1 MKRKHTKQPAAQVP
15 APQPRREVAR
25 LSPDPEQ
32 GLTLHQVKERQQNGW
47 ANDPVDSP
55 TKTVGQIVR
64 ENVFTFFNFIFV
76 VLAALLVAVGSFDDM
91 LFLLIAVANTGIGI
105 VQQLRSKQTVDKLNL
120 LAAPRAN
127 VVREGNLISVPAAQ
141 LVRDDVAELASGDQI
156 PADAT
161 VLSGQVQVNE
171 ALITG
176 EADAITKAP
185 GDELLSGAFVVSGRC
200 RARLDRVGAESYA
213 ARLTL
218 EAKKDVTVG
227 KSEMMSSLD
236 KLIRIIGILLIPIGV
251 ALFVKEFVF
260 LERTAQEA
268 VVSMVAALIGMIP
281 EGLYLLTSV
290 ALAVSMIRLAQ
301 GKVLA
306 QDMNCIETLAR
317 VDVLCV
323 DKTGTITEPHMEVGE
338 VVYLDEEKYAETVV
352 TETLNAFYQSM
363 EADNDTA
370 RAMAQKFH
378 GKSLWHAAQTIPFTS
393 ATKWSAAVFPGH
405 GAFVVG
411 APEFIMGNRYADLK
425 EAVDPWSEKGYRVLL
440 VAEYGGVPDQKG
452 LDKSLWHAAQTIPF
466 TSATKWSAAV
476 FPGHGAFVVGAPE
489 FIMGNRYADLK
500 EAVDPWSEKGYRV
513 LLVAEYGGVPD
524 QKGLDPR
531 RVSPMA
537 LVALSNRIR
546 PAAPKTFRYFAEQG
560 VAVKVIS
567 GDNPVTV
574 SEVARQAGI
583 EGAEKYV
590 DAATLRSDE
599 DIARA
604 VREYTVFG
612 RVTPNQKR
620 KLVRALQRQ
629 GHTVAMTGDG
639 VNDVLALKDADC
651 GIAMASGS
659 DAACHAAQL
668 VLLNSDFS
676 AMPKVVAEGRRV
688 INNIQRAAALYL
700 VKNIFSFLLALISLF
715 ATFPYP
721 VTPLQLSLLSAVTI
735 GVPSFFLALEPNHS
749 LVKGKFLSNVFRAA
763 LPGGLTDLFVVLGV
777 EIFFLTFGFSE
788 AELSTM
794 SAILLI
800 VIGIMVLYEVCKP
813 FDWKRRVLWGAM
825 AGSSAVTILGFG
837 GSFGLSPLGTQ
848 AFLVLLV
855 FLGLAYSIMR
865 FMLGLFDQGERLLN
879 RGRHLRKRR

>member
-1 MKRKHTKQPAAQVP
+1 MKQKHARKRALPEPPK
-15 APQPRREVAR
+15 PRREVPRVNA
-25 LSPDPEQ
+25 DPEQ
-32 GLTLHQVKERQQNGW
+32 GLSLHQVKERQQHGW
-47 ANDPVDSP
+47 ANDPVESH
-55 TKTVGQIVR
+55 TKTVGEIVR
-64 ENVFTFFNFIFV
+64 ENVCTFFNFIFV
-76 VLAALLVAVGSFDDM
+76 VLAALLIAVGSFEDM
-91 LFLLIAVANTGIGI
+91 LFLLIAAANTGIGI
-105 VQQLRSKQTVDKLNL
+105 FQQLRSKQTIDKLNL

-127 VVREGNLISVPAAQ
+127 VMREGNLISVPSAQ
-141 LVRDDVAELASGDQI
+141 LVRDDVAELSSGDQI

-161 VLSGQVQVNE
+161 VLSGQIQVNE

-185 GDELLSGAFVVSGRC
+185 GDELLSGSFVVSGRC

-213 ARLTL
+213 ARLTT

-236 KLIRIIGILLIPIGV
+236 KLIRIIGILLVPIGV
-251 ALFVKEFVF
+251 ALFVKEYFF

-338 VVYLDEEKYAETVV
+338 VVYLDPEKYAETVV
-352 TETLNAFYQSM
+352 TETLNAFYKVM
-363 EADNDTA
+363 EADNDTG
-370 RAMAQKFH
+370 RAMQKKFH
-378 GKSLWHAAQTIPFTS
+378 GASTWHAAQTIPFTS
-393 ATKWSAAVFPGH
+393 AAKWSAAVFPGH
-405 GAFVVG
+405 GSFVVG
-411 APEFIMGNRYADLK
+411 APEFIMGQRYADLK
-425 EAVDPWSEKGYRVLL
+425 EQVDPWSAKGYRVLL
-440 VAEYGGVPDQKG
+440 VAEYDGVPDQ
-452 LDKSLWHAAQTIPF
+452 Q
-466 TSATKWSAAV
+466 
-476 FPGHGAFVVGAPE
+476 
-489 FIMGNRYADLK
+489 R
-500 EAVDPWSEKGYRV
+500 
-513 LLVAEYGGVPD
+513 
-524 QKGLDPR
+524 GLDPR

-537 LVALSNRIR
+537 LAMLANRVR

-574 SEVARQAGI
+574 AEVARQAGI
-583 EGAEKYV
+583 EGADKYV
-590 DAATLRSDE
+590 DAATLRSDS
-599 DIARA
+599 DIERAARH
-604 VREYTVFG
+604 YTVFG

-620 KLVRALQRQ
+620 KLVRALQKQ

-651 GIAMASGS
+651 GIAMASGA

-700 VKNIFSFLLALISLF
+700 VKNIFSFLLAVISLF

-721 VTPLQLSLLSAVTI
+721 VTPLQLSFLSAITI

-749 LVKGKFLSNVFRAA
+749 LVKGKFLANVFRSA
-763 LPGGLTDLFVVLGV
+763 LPGGLTDLIVVLGV
-777 EIFFLTFGFSE
+777 EAFYLVFGFAES
-788 AELSTM
+788 ELSTM
-794 SAILLI
+794 SAILLV
-800 VIGIMVLYEVCKP
+800 VIGILVLYEVCKP

-825 AGSSAVTILGFG
+825 AGSGLVCILWFG
-837 GSFGLSPLGTQ
+837 ESFGLSQLSLE

-855 FLGLAYSIMR
+855 FLFAAYAIMR
-865 FMLGLFDQGERLLN
+865 FMLGLFDAGETLWNGTRRL
-879 RGRHLRKRR
+879 GRRVVRRR

>member
-452 LDKSLWHAAQTIPF
+452 LD
-466 TSATKWSAAV
+466 
-476 FPGHGAFVVGAPE
+476 
-489 FIMGNRYADLK
+489 
-500 EAVDPWSEKGYRV
+500 
-513 LLVAEYGGVPD
+513 
-524 QKGLDPR
+524 PR

-688 INNIQRAAALYL
+688 INNIERAASLYL
-700 VKNIFSFLLALISLF
+700 VKNIFSLILAIISITAAFSYPLTPSQLTLMSLISIGI
-715 ATFPYP
+715 P
-721 VTPLQLSLLSAVTI
+721 SLI
-735 GVPSFFLALEPNHS
+735 LALEPNES
-749 LVKGKFLSNVFRAA
+749 LVSGKFLQNAILRA
-763 LPGGLTDLFVVLGV
+763 LPAALTDLFIIIFVLLFQKAFAISNA
-777 EIFFLTFGFSE
+777 EI
-788 AELSTM
+788 STVT
-794 SAILLI
+794 ALL
-800 VIGIMVLYEVCKP
+800 
-813 FDWKRRVLWGAM
+813 
-825 AGSSAVTILGFG
+825 VTIVGFFMVWKVAKPVNRLHLGMMG
-837 GSFGLSPLGTQ
+837 GLIAGLVFIVLVIPGVFSLSPLSFGSLLILTV
-848 AFLVLLV
+848 FVLLIPSV
-855 FLGLAYSIMR
+855 IW
-865 FMLGLFDQGERLLN
+865 LLN
-879 RGRHLRKRR
+879 KGLEGLELLLAKVGRRDV

>member
-290 ALAVSMIRLAQ
+290 ALAVSMMRLARR
-301 GKVLA
+301 KVLTR
-306 QDMNCIETLAR
+306 DMNCIETLAR
-317 VDVLCV
+317 VDTLCV
-323 DKTGTITEPHMEVGE
+323 DKTGTITESAMQADDPLPLAENE
-338 VVYLDEEKYAETVV
+338 PLDEILASFYAGE
-352 TETLNAFYQSM
+352 QP
-363 EADNDTA
+363 DNDTGRALAA
-370 RAMAQKFH
+370 RFGQGGTGWFAQCGVPFNTAYKYSAKDF
-378 GKSLWHAAQTIPFTS
+378 GAQ
-393 ATKWSAAVFPGH
+393 GCY
-405 GAFVVG
+405 VVG
-411 APEFIMGNRYADLK
+411 APDVLAGVRAGEFADKL
-425 EAVDPWSEKGYRVLL
+425 APLLAQGRRVLL
-440 VAEYGGVPDQKG
+440 LAKYNAALPDPP
-452 LDKSLWHAAQTIPF
+452 AA
-466 TSATKWSAAV
+466 
-476 FPGHGAFVVGAPE
+476 
-489 FIMGNRYADLK
+489 
-500 EAVDPWSEKGYRV
+500 
-513 LLVAEYGGVPD
+513 
-524 QKGLDPR
+524 LDPAQLEFL
-531 RVSPMA
+531 A
-537 LVALSNRIR
+537 LLPLQNRIR
-546 PAAPKTFRYFAEQG
+546 ENAPKTFRYFAKQG

-567 GDNPVTV
+567 GDDPQAV
-574 SEVARQAGI
+574 SHVAANAGI
-583 EGAEKYV
+583 AGAERWV
-590 DAATLRSDE
+590 DAATLRSE
-599 DIARA
+599 QALA
-604 VREYTVFG
+604 ETAEKCTVFG
-612 RVTPNQKR
+612 RVTPEQKR
-620 KLVRALQRQ
+620 QLVHALQAK

-651 GIAMASGS
+651 GIAMASGAQ
-659 DAACHAAQL
+659 AASQVAQL
-668 VLLNSDFS
+668 VLLDSDFAALPS
-676 AMPKVVAEGRRV
+676 VVGEGRRV
-688 INNIQRAAALYL
+688 INNIQRSASLFL
-700 VKNIFSFLLALISLF
+700 VKNIFSFLLSIVALALPL
-715 ATFPYP
+715 AYP
-721 VTPLQLSLLSAVTI
+721 FQPLQLSLVTFATI
-735 GVPSFFLALEPNHS
+735 GAPAFFLALEPNHE
-749 LVKGKFLSNVFRAA
+749 LVRGKFMRNVLRAA
-763 LPGGLTDLFVVLGV
+763 LPGGLTDF
-777 EIFFLTFGFSE
+777 
-788 AELSTM
+788 
-794 SAILLI
+794 
-800 VIGIMVLYEVCKP
+800 
-813 FDWKRRVLWGAM
+813 
-825 AGSSAVTILGFG
+825 
-837 GSFGLSPLGTQ
+837 
-848 AFLVLLV
+848 LLV
-855 FLGLAYSIMR
+855 FCTQGFGYAFDIPTDMVGTICTFVILCVGLQILWGVCIPFTPLHWIIWGGMTVMGVAGAFLLAPWLPLVRLDLGGMLVLVVLLALSAPTLAGLT
-865 FMLGLFDQGERLLN
+865 FMGARLN
-879 RGRHLRKRR
+879 GMVNDARNKIGRRKV

>member
-127 VVREGNLISVPAAQ
+127 VVREGNLISVPATQ

-290 ALAVSMIRLAQ
+290 AMAVSAMKLAKQ
-301 GKVLA
+301 QVLV

-323 DKTGTITEPHMEVGE
+323 DKTGTITEPGMEVQDLIPLDQQDTPE
-338 VVYLDEEKYAETVV
+338 YL
-352 TETLNAFYQSM
+352 
-363 EADNDTA
+363 EAVLAALYSGVEPENDTG
-370 RAMAQKFH
+370 RAMTEVFAREVAWTCQ
-378 GKSLWHAAQTIPFTS
+378 ARIPFNS
-393 ATKWSAAVFPGH
+393 QTKWSAAVFADQ

-411 APEFIMGNRYADLK
+411 APEFILGPRYASIQASV
-425 EAVDPWSEKGYRVLL
+425 EPWSALGCRVLL
-440 VAEYGGVPDQKG
+440 VAQYGG
-452 LDKSLWHAAQTIPF
+452 T
-466 TSATKWSAAV
+466 
-476 FPGHGAFVVGAPE
+476 PE
-489 FIMGNRYADLK
+489 QNRAL
-500 EAVDPWSEKGYRV
+500 EPE
-513 LLVAEYGGVPD
+513 LV
-524 QKGLDPR
+524 R
-531 RVSPMA
+531 PMA
-537 LVALSNRIR
+537 LVLLSNRIR
-546 PAAPKTFRYFAEQG
+546 ATAPDTFRFFAQEG
-560 VAVKVIS
+560 VSIRVIS

-574 SEVARQAGI
+574 SEVARRAGI
-583 EGAEKYV
+583 AGSERYV
-590 DAATLRSDE
+590 DASTLKTEADF
-599 DIARA
+599 ARA
-604 VREYTVFG
+604 AQECTVFG
-612 RVTPNQKR
+612 RVTPDNKK
-620 KLVRALQRQ
+620 KLIRAMKQE

-639 VNDVLALKDADC
+639 VNDVLALREADC

-659 DAACHAAQL
+659 QAASQVAQL
-668 VLLNSDFS
+668 VLLQSDFA
-676 AMPKVVAEGRRV
+676 AMQGVVGEGRRV
-688 INNIQRAAALYL
+688 INNIQRAAALFL
-700 VKNIFSFLLALISLF
+700 VKNIFSMLLALISMF

-721 VTPLQLSLLSAVTI
+721 VTPLHLSMISGLTI
-735 GVPSFFLALEPNHS
+735 GAPSFFLALEGNRERI
-749 LVKGKFLSNVFRAA
+749 KGRFMAGVLRKAF
-763 LPGGLTDLFVVLGV
+763 PGGLTNLIVVLMAVGFV
-777 EIFFLTFGFSE
+777 LVFHLPTDQLYTVSASLMCLTG
-788 AELSTM
+788 
-794 SAILLI
+794 LL
-800 VIGIMVLYEVCKP
+800 VLFQVCKP
-813 FDWKRRVLWGAM
+813 FTTQRKVLWGLM
-825 AGSSAVTILGFG
+825 AAASAFCFFFLGSVFEFVRLDLEMVI
-837 GSFGLSPLGTQ
+837 
-848 AFLVLLV
+848 VLAAV
-855 FLGLAYSIMR
+855 FLMTPTVFFSLQRIFDWGDILYDRIHSWLTKRQRSRPTGKALPPKSIS
-865 FMLGLFDQGERLLN
+865 GN
-879 RGRHLRKRR
+879 SP

>member
-1 MKRKHTKQPAAQVP
+1 MAKKQQRRKAPAEP
-15 APQPRREVAR
+15 AKPVRREVPRVTA
-25 LSPDPEQ
+25 DPEK
-32 GLTLHQVKERQQNGW
+32 GLNLSQVKERQHHGW
-47 ANDPVDSP
+47 ANDPVESP

-64 ENVFTFFNFIFV
+64 ENCCTFFNFIFI
-76 VLAALLVAVGSFDDM
+76 VLAALLIAVGSFDDM
-91 LFLLIAVANTGIGI
+91 LFLLIALANTAIGI
-105 VQQLRSKQTVDKLNL
+105 IQQLRSKQTVDKLNL

-141 LVRDDVAELASGDQI
+141 LVRDDVAELCSGEQI

-176 EADAITKAP
+176 EADAIVKNP
-185 GDELLSGAFVVSGRC
+185 GDELLSGSFVVAGRC
-200 RARLDRVGAESYA
+200 RARLDRVGADSYA
-213 ARLTL
+213 AKLTL

-236 KLIRIIGILLIPIGV
+236 KLIRIIGILLVPIGV
-251 ALFVKEFVF
+251 ALFVKEYFF

-268 VVSMVAALIGMIP
+268 VISMVAALIGMIP

-290 ALAVSMIRLAQ
+290 ALAVSMVRLAQ

-338 VVYLDEEKYAETVV
+338 VAYLDPEKYAETEV
-352 TETLNAFYQSM
+352 TETLNAFYKAM

-370 RAMAQKFH
+370 RAMQQKFH
-378 GKSLWHAAQTIPFTS
+378 GASSWHAAQTIPFTS
-393 ATKWSAAVFPGH
+393 AAKWSAAVFPGH

-411 APEFIMGNRYADLK
+411 APEFIMGQRYADLK
-425 EAVDPWSEKGYRVLL
+425 EQVDPWSAKGYRVLL
-440 VAEYGGVPDQKG
+440 VAEYDGIPDQ
-452 LDKSLWHAAQTIPF
+452 
-466 TSATKWSAAV
+466 
-476 FPGHGAFVVGAPE
+476 
-489 FIMGNRYADLK
+489 
-500 EAVDPWSEKGYRV
+500 
-513 LLVAEYGGVPD
+513 

-537 LVALSNRIR
+537 LAMLANRVR

-574 SEVARQAGI
+574 AEVARQAGI
-583 EGAEKYV
+583 EGADKYV
-590 DAATLRSDE
+590 DAATLRSE
-599 DIARA
+599 SDIERA
-604 VREYTVFG
+604 VRHYTVFG

-620 KLVRALQRQ
+620 KLVRALQNQ

-651 GIAMASGS
+651 GIAMASGA

-700 VKNIFSFLLALISLF
+700 VKNIFSFCLAIISLF
-715 ATFPYP
+715 ATVPYP

-749 LVKGKFLSNVFRAA
+749 LVKGKFLANVFRSA
-763 LPGGLTDLFVVLGV
+763 LPGGLTDLIVVLGA
-777 EIFFLTFGFSE
+777 EAFYLAFGFTTD
-788 AELSTM
+788 ELSTI

-800 VIGIMVLYEVCKP
+800 VIGILVLYQVCKP

-825 AGSSAVTILGFG
+825 AGSSAVTILFFG
-837 GSFGLSPLGTQ
+837 QNFGLSPLELQ
-848 AFLVLLV
+848 PFLVLLV
-855 FLGLAYSIMR
+855 FLGLSYSV
-865 FMLGLFDQGERLLN
+865 FKLMLNLFEFGSSLVNKGRNL
-879 RGRHLRKRR
+879 RGRRSA